1 MTHQQSVNVI
11 DMSATLNNRELR
23 TWEKLQTV
31 TEQLRRETGRVLS
44 TEAGLSPPEFTVLA
58 HLAAAGGAE
67 GVRSSLCARAIGWDT
82 SRLSHQLRRLEQRG
96 YVVRSGGDGGDGRAS
111 VVALTAEGRRIH
123 RRALGP
129 HLSAAKHW
137 FAAALTEKQLDGLYD
152 ALDTLERHIA
162 REVASPD
169 GVHEKRRGK

>member
-1 MTHQQSVNVI
+1 MFI
-11 DMSATLNNRELR
+11 DMSARLSNRELR

-44 TEAGLSPPEFTVLA
+44 TEAGLSPAEFTVLA

-96 YVVRSGGDGGDGRAS
+96 YVVRRGGDGGDGRAS
-111 VVALTAEGRRIH
+111 VVALTAEGRRIY

-129 HLSAAKHW
+129 HLGAAKHW
-137 FAAALTEKQLDGLYD
+137 FAAALTQKQLDGLYD
-152 ALDTLERHIA
+152 ALDALEQHIA
-162 REVASPD
+162 REIATAD
-169 GVHEKRRGK
+169 GVHKEEER

>member
-1 MTHQQSVNVI
+1 MTHQQSVTVI

-82 SRLSHQLRRLEQRG
+82 SRLSPQLSRLEQRG
-96 YVVRSGGDGGDGRAS
+96 YVVRSGGYGGWVRGRA
-111 VVALTAEGRRIH
+111 V
-123 RRALGP
+123 
-129 HLSAAKHW
+129 SAARTGDR
-137 FAAALTEKQLDGLYD
+137 LGYQPP
-152 ALDTLERHIA
+152 
-162 REVASPD
+162 VSSSPPT
-169 GVHEKRRGK
+169 GATRIRGAQRR

>member
-1 MTHQQSVNVI
+1 MTHQQSVTVI

-67 GVRSSLCARAIGWDT
+67 GVRRSEE
-82 SRLSHQLRRLEQRG
+82 RRVG
-96 YVVRSGGDGGDGRAS
+96 K
-111 VVALTAEGRRIH
+111 EGRGGRVPESS
-123 RRALGP
+123 RR
-129 HLSAAKHW
+129 
-137 FAAALTEKQLDGLYD
+137 EKQ
-152 ALDTLERHIA
+152 
-162 REVASPD
+162 V
-169 GVHEKRRGK
+169 GVSTK